1 MKVLF
6 LSLWYPN
13 KFDAMA
19 GLFVKKHAEAIS
31 LFANVDV
38 LYIHASKETRYYS
51 IEDKYL
57 NDNFHEKIVY
67 YPFTKNKIL
76 KVVRFIK
83 AYRIGLKQLYLYKN
97 ERPDIIHSNILTRH
111 AVMAYILHLQYKIP
125 YVVMEHWS
133 RYLPEN
139 FGYSNVVRKLFTNFV
154 VKRAQALLTVSTL
167 LFKALQAQ
175 KIINKN
181 SLIVNNVVDDDYF
194 NDRLKAHINKEVRI
208 LNVSCFD
215 EKSKNINL
223 LLKACVRL
231 KNNNI
236 AFKLVLVGTGNDFEY
251 IQNKIIE
258 YDLSLN
264 VEMTGEL
271 APTSVK
277 DEMHKSD
284 FYVCS
289 SNYETA
295 GVVLSEALASGLPI
309 VSTEVGIAPDIV
321 SEDVGILVKTQN
333 LDELS
338 FAMEKMC
345 YNYWKYDATDI
356 SLKAKEFS
364 YKAVGSKLFSIYKKS
379 ILKT

>member
-13 KFDAMA
+13 KYDAMA

-31 LFANVDV
+31 LFANVDI
-38 LYIHASKETRYYS
+38 LYIHASKKNRQYS

-57 NDNFHEKIVY
+57 NKNLHEIIVY
-67 YPFTKNKIL
+67 YPFTYNKIL

-83 AYRIGLKQLYLYKN
+83 AYRIGLKELYLQKN
-97 ERPDIIHSNILTRH
+97 QRPDIIHSNILTRH
-111 AVMAYILHLQYKIP
+111 AIVAYLLHLHYKIP

-139 FGYSNVVRKLFTNFV
+139 FSYSNVVRKFFTSFV
-154 VKRAQALLTVSTL
+154 VKRAQALLTVSNL
-167 LFKALQAQ
+167 LSKALQAQ
-175 KIINKN
+175 NIYNKN
-181 SLIVNNVVDDDYF
+181 SIIVNNVVDDFYF
-194 NDRLKAHINKEVRI
+194 SNRLKPYCTKEVRI

-215 EKSKNINL
+215 EKSKNISIL
-223 LLKACVRL
+223 LEACLRL
-231 KNNNI
+231 KSNNI

-251 IQNKIIE
+251 IQNKII
-258 YDLSLN
+258 DMGLSSI

-271 APTSVK
+271 APEFVK
-277 DEMHKSD
+277 DEMIKSD

-309 VSTEVGIAPDIV
+309 VSTKVGIAPDIV
-321 SEDVGILVKTQN
+321 SEDVGIVVETQN
-333 LDELS
+333 VEDLS
-338 FAMEKMC
+338 YAMEKMC
-345 YNYWKYDATDI
+345 YTYWKYDATNI

-364 YKAVGSKLFSIYKKS
+364 YNTVGSRLFSIYKDS
-379 ILKT
+379 ILKD